1 MVLRTLLGRLH
12 LGPGIVVGIL
22 LVATAR
28 AQAHVEYVAE
38 NPGESVDPARF
49 LSTVLTDPASVLLLG
64 TGGAVA
70 VASLVGYLYV
80 YQTAPRDIAA
90 LREELTEFSEFLP
103 WLLRLSIGLPLV
115 GAGFSGYFMSPIGPV
130 PESPLLM
137 LVTRLFLV
145 GVGFTL
151 VFGILTRIMAA
162 VGLLSYLLVAVFS
175 TPELVLAIEFVGG
188 FLAIVLVG
196 SGRPSADTLLFRL
209 ASTEDTV
216 YGGIAFT
223 GRLTERAEQ
232 LLGPYQPYTPTVLRV
247 GAGLSFLI
255 VGLADKLLQPGK
267 ALVVVEQY
275 QLTSVLPIDAG
286 LWVVGAGGTEVVL
299 GLALIVGF
307 FTRGVATAA
316 FGILTLTLF
325 ALPDDPVLAHIPLF
339 GLAAALLITGSGRLA
354 LDNV

>member
-1 MVLRTLLGRLH
+1 MVRQATKSRLRLA
-12 LGPGIVVGIL
+12 PGIVIGIL

-28 AQAHVEYVAE
+28 AEAHVDYVAE
-38 NPGESVDPARF
+38 NTGESVDPAQF
-49 LSTVLTDPASVLLLG
+49 LRSVLTDPGNLLLIG
-64 TGGAVA
+64 TGGIVA
-70 VASLVGYLYV
+70 VGGLVGYLYL
-80 YQTAPRDIAA
+80 YQTAPRDIAT

-115 GAGFSGYFMSPIGPV
+115 GAGFSGYFISPVVLV
-130 PESPLLM
+130 PENAHVM
-137 LVTRLFLV
+137 LTTRLFLV
-145 GVGFTL
+145 GIGFML
-151 VFGILTRIMAA
+151 VFGILTRIVAA
-162 VGLLSYLLVAVFS
+162 IGSLAYLLVAVLYA
-175 TPELVLAIEFVGG
+175 PELILAIEFVGG
-188 FLAIVLVG
+188 FLAILLLG
-196 SGRPSADTLLFRL
+196 AGRPSVDVLLFRL

-216 YGGIAFT
+216 YGGIGFT
-223 GRLTERAEQ
+223 GRLTARAERF
-232 LLGPYQPYTPTVLRV
+232 LGPYRPYTPTVLRV
-247 GAGLSFLI
+247 GAGLSFLT

-275 QLTSVLPIDAG
+275 QLTSVLPIDPG

-354 LDNV
+354 LDNL

>member
-1 MVLRTLLGRLH
+1 MVLRNLFARLR
-12 LGPGIVVGIL
+12 LGPGVVVAVL
-22 LVATAR
+22 LVAAAPAR
-28 AQAHVEYVAE
+28 AHVEYVAE
-38 NPGESVDPARF
+38 NPGESVDTVQF
-49 LSTVLTDPASVLLLG
+49 LTTVLTHPANVLLLG

-70 VASLVGYLYV
+70 VAGLVGYLYV
-80 YQTAPRDIAA
+80 YQTAPRDITV

-115 GAGFSGYFMSPIGPV
+115 GAGFSGYFISPAGPV

-151 VFGILTRIMAA
+151 VFGILTRIVAA
-162 VGLLSYLLVAVFS
+162 IGLLSYLLVAMLS

-196 SGRPSADTLLFRL
+196 SGRPSADALLFRL
-209 ASTEDTV
+209 ASTDDTV

-223 GRLTERAEQ
+223 GRLTEQAERF
-232 LLGPYQPYTPTVLRV
+232 LGPYRPYTPTILRV

-275 QLTSVLPIDAG
+275 HLTSVLPIDAG

-299 GLALIVGF
+299 GVALIVGF
-307 FTRGVATAA
+307 FTRGVAMAA

-354 LDNV
+354 LDNL